1 MVGRRQLREKV
12 VQTLYAYQQNPKSVD
27 VVLKNM
33 MKEIS
38 KIYDLYVYELNFLVA
53 IHQLAEE
60 QIEIGKRKYIK
71 SEEEANPNLK
81 FVENKILLQIIEND
95 ERGEY
100 TANNKQLMWDTNDD
114 LVVKTYQRI
123 KAGKRYKDYMESA
136 DSSFED
142 DQKFIGK
149 LFLRYVAENEDLHD
163 FLEGKEMAWAD
174 DIHIANS
181 LIQKT
186 IGFMKAEQ
194 ETHTLIKII
203 KNYDDES
210 FAKTLLAQTA
220 LNWDNTEKKLEE
232 RLQNWDLE
240 RVSLMDKVILITA
253 LSEMDEFKLTPSS
266 IIINEYI
273 EIAKVYSSDKSN
285 VFINGILD
293 KYAKDNSRI

>member
-71 SEEEANPNLK
+71 SEDEINPSLK
-81 FVENKILLQIIEND
+81 FVENRVLLQIINND
-95 ERGEY
+95 ERGHY
-100 TANNKQLMWDTNDD
+100 TADHKQLKWDTDD
-114 LVVKTYQRI
+114 ELVVKTYQRI
-123 KAGKRYKDYMESA
+123 KAGKRYKDYMASTESN
-136 DSSFED
+136 FEE

-163 FLEGKEMAWAD
+163 FLEGKEISWAD
-174 DIHIANS
+174 DLHIANS

-186 IGFMKAEQ
+186 IGFMKSEE

-210 FAKTLLAQTA
+210 FAKSLLAQTA
-220 LNWDNTEKKLEE
+220 LNWDRNEKKLEE

-240 RVSLMDKVILITA
+240 RISLMDKVILIA
-253 LSEMDEFKLTPSS
+253 AISEMDEFRLTPSS

-273 EIAKVYSSDKSN
+273 EIAKVFSSEKSN

>member
-81 FVENKILLQIIEND
+81 FVENKILLQIIDND

-123 KAGKRYKDYMESA
+123 KAGKRYKDYMESS

-186 IGFMKAEQ
+186 IGFMKPEQ

>member
-12 VQTLYAYQQNPKSVD
+12 VEALYAYQQNPKSVD
-27 VVLKNM
+27 VVSKNM

-38 KIYDLYVYELNFLVA
+38 KIYDLYVYELNFIVA

-60 QIEIGKRKYIK
+60 QIEIGKRKYIQ
-71 SEEEANPNLK
+71 SQDDTNPSLK
-81 FVENKILLQIIEND
+81 FVDNQILKQIIDND
-95 ERGEY
+95 ERRSY

-123 KAGKRYKDYMESA
+123 KAGKRYNDYMASTE
-136 DSSFED
+136 SSFDE
-142 DQKFIGK
+142 DQKFLGK

-163 FLEGKEMAWAD
+163 FLEGREISWAD
-174 DIHIANS
+174 DIHIANT

-186 IGFMKAEQ
+186 IGFMKPDQ
-194 ETHTLIKII
+194 ETHTLIRII
-203 KNYDDES
+203 KNSDDEA
-210 FAKTLLAQTA
+210 FAKSLVAQTA
-220 LNWDNTEKKLEE
+220 LNWDNLETKLEG

-240 RVSLMDKVILITA
+240 RISLMDKIILITA
-253 LSEMDEFKLTPSS
+253 ISEMDEFRLTPSS

-273 EIAKVYSSDKSN
+273 EIAKIFSSEKSN

-293 KYAKDNSRI
+293 KYAKDNSRA